1 MEDYFEVWW
10 FGVNL
15 DCNVKNSVVV
25 KFLSIYIYQSIGG
38 VKSIKVVLR

>member
-25 KFLSIYIYQSIGG
+25 KFLSIYIYIRASEGSNQ
-38 VKSIKVVLR
+38 LRSS

>member
-15 DCNVKNSVVV
+15 DFNVKNSVVV
-25 KFLSIYIYQSIGG
+25 KFLSIYISEHRRGQIN
-38 VKSIKVVLR
+38 